1 MCTLQKLDIEL
12 QGHQPVIERVL
23 NTGNGLIADKHFA
36 APDIKHKMDELS
48 NDWDDLMKQSA
59 NRRNQLDASLA
70 KHKVERT
77 ADVTNDRLWILQH
90 LCSEEEEEDLSLLQN
105 SSPLLWAILALTI
118 VLTLWLHK
126 A

>member
-1 MCTLQKLDIEL
+1 
-12 QGHQPVIERVL
+12 VL

-70 KHKVERT
+70 KHKVKRT
-77 ADVTNDRLWILQH
+77 ADVTNDWLRVLQ
-90 LCSEEEEEDLSLLQN
+90 LYVMKKKKEKRKISLIQN
-105 SSPLLWAILALTI
+105 SSPLLLMGHTGTNHSLNPLAT
-118 VLTLWLHK
+118 
-126 A
+126 